1 MGRRS
6 AIRWCLVLVVALAA
20 AGPASGAQPP
30 DTSVTLQANAAHT
43 GEVMGSTLTPPLTV
57 RWSRSDLG
65 AASYPVVV
73 GDYVYVSA
81 PVPGGSY
88 GTILYALD
96 AATGDTVWSRTLG
109 GTYWWSAL
117 AYDDGRLYGLNSD
130 GQLRAFDPDTGET
143 LWAKLLPDQWDFSSA
158 PSARDG
164 VVYTGGAGYG
174 GTLYA
179 VRGSDGALLWTVP
192 IDGGDESS
200 PAVDDEHLYVS
211 YACPSVFSFARADGA
226 LAWRS
231 PPTCSGGGGDTPV
244 LHDGRLYVR
253 DGASG
258 YVYRASDG
266 KFVDGYGAN
275 SLPAF
280 SGDTMLYLSGST
292 LRAERPAKFPAWTFT
307 ADGLS
312 TYPITANGIAYI
324 GSRSGTVYGLDVASG
339 EVVWQ
344 GDAGAPVQATRFSDL
359 GAGQGMLVVPTAL
372 GVTAF
377 TSGGEEEPAPTSEP
391 EPDPEPSDDPGATT
405 PAPPAATT
413 HSAGPKALAPASGAA
428 ATQRML
434 AAPRLR
440 IASVK
445 LAGSRVTAVVRSDRA
460 ARATLAVLGGVRRQV
475 RIARGGAR
483 LAAGRSL
490 RLHARLSRSALAK
503 LRRTGRLRVR
513 VLVTATAAG
522 AEPGVAS
529 RRALLRR

>member
-6 AIRWCLVLVVALAA
+6 AIKWSLITVVALAA
-20 AGPASGAQPP
+20 AGPAYGAQPP
-30 DTSVTLQANAAHT
+30 DTSVAMQANAAHT
-43 GEVMGSTLTPPLTV
+43 GEVAGSTLTPPLTL

-73 GDYVYVSA
+73 GDFVYVSA
-81 PVPGGSY
+81 PVDVGY

-96 AATGDTVWSRTLG
+96 AATGKTVWSRTMG

-117 AYDDGRLYGLNSD
+117 AYDEGRLYGLNSD
-130 GQLRAFDPDTGET
+130 GQLRAFDPETGET

-179 VRGSDGALLWTVP
+179 VRGSDGALLWTAPVEN
-192 IDGGDESS
+192 GDDSS
-200 PAVDDEHLYVS
+200 PAVDDDHVYVS
-211 YACPSVFSFARADGA
+211 YACPNVFSFARTDGA

-253 DGASG
+253 EGTSG

-266 KFVDGYGAN
+266 KFVDGFGAN

-292 LRAERPAKFPAWTFT
+292 LRAERPAKFPLWTFS

-312 TYPITANGIAYI
+312 TFPLTANGIAYI
-324 GSRSGTVYGLDVASG
+324 GSASGTVYGLDVSSG
-339 EVVWQ
+339 DVVWQ

-359 GAGQGMLVVPTAL
+359 GAGQGMLVVPTAR

-377 TSGGEEEPAPTSEP
+377 AGSGGGGEPTPTASPEP
-391 EPDPEPSDDPGATT
+391 EPTSDPGATT
-405 PAPPAATT
+405 PAPPSAVTT
-413 HSAGPKALAPASGAA
+413 HTAAPKGLRPLSGAA
-428 ATQRML
+428 ATKRML

-440 IASVK
+440 IASVT
-445 LAGSRVTAVVRSDRA
+445 LAGSRVTALIRADRS
-460 ARATLAVLGGVRRQV
+460 ARASLAVLTGGRRPVRVGR
-475 RIARGGAR
+475 AGAR
-483 LAAGRSL
+483 LAAGRTIGL
-490 RLHARLSRSALAK
+490 RARLSRAARAK

-513 VLVTATAAG
+513 VLVTASAAG

-529 RRALLRR
+529 RRLLLRR